1 MGCVEINMLPFS
13 PPFLPLLLSGFIL
26 ALPSLDLC
34 LTGVFGLVVATSLC
48 HFITAT
54 NQSAFFRRSRP
65 FQTFF
70 PFVCVLLRCIA
81 SAQYLLSFLELV
93 SVLLSD
99 VTKTQPILPK
109 LNTTINHCSNYE
121 CCYACVSLTRIASNS
136 ISVLLCC
143 C

>member
-1 MGCVEINMLPFS
+1 VVVKYNILLCLSMGCVEINMLPFS

-70 PFVCVLLRCIA
+70 FFLFVFCFVALHLHSICFLF
-81 SAQYLLSFLELV
+81 SNLFLFSFLT
-93 SVLLSD
+93 SPKHNQSSPNS
-99 VTKTQPILPK
+99 TQQSIIVQ
-109 LNTTINHCSNYE
+109 TTN
-121 CCYACVSLTRIASNS
+121 AATPAFR
-136 ISVLLCC
+136 
-143 C
+143 